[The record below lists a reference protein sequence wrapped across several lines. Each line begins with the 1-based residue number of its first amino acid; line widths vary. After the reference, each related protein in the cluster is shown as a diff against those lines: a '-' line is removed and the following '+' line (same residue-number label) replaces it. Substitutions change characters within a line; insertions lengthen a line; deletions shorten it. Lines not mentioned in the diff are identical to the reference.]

1 MTKAEAARLNG
12 KKGGR
17 PRGSTRVP
25 APGARPSWGT
35 PNGLGQPI
43 HPTPHEN
50 PPVPVPVNPE
60 GLSPRELLFVAAYCG
75 PANFNATTAYAL
87 AGYRRSTANACRL
100 IGRDRI
106 GLAIARKVAERTQ
119 RLQAMAGDEAL
130 ERLTRVGRSTIRE
143 LLPPGHYLRA
153 SGSPAPAWGA
163 ARFGSCCRPALVAP
177 TRLSGSRGRRRAAAG
192 ARERSSNL

>member
-1 MTKAEAARLNG
+1 V
-12 KKGGR
+12 GR
-17 PRGSTRVP
+17 PKRDL
-25 APGARPSWGT
+25 A
-35 PNGLGQPI
+35 
-43 HPTPHEN
+43 
-50 PPVPVPVNPE
+50 
-60 GLSPRELLFVAAYCG
+60 EL
-75 PANFNATTAYAL
+75 ANFNATTAYDL

-153 SGSPAPAWGA
+153 LPDEVLMLVKSV
-163 ARFGSCCRPALVAP
+163 RPTKYGDVIEVHDAM
-177 TRLSGSRGRRRAAAG
+177 RAVELLAKAAG
-192 ARERSSNL
+192 KLKDVHEVRAKTLEDLIAEANQLEAAEAEAEP